1 MIENA
6 AGNISHGW
14 SLLLIRESQCL
25 VNVLCRKEFQVED
38 FLGGFMLAV
47 NHFNGVTQGAS
58 SYNALISFQLN
69 VTFTSFSL
77 FKI

>member
-1 MIENA
+1 MIENV

-25 VNVLCRKEFQVED
+25 VNVFCRKEFQVED

-47 NHFNGVTQGAS
+47 NHFDGET
-58 SYNALISFQLN
+58 
-69 VTFTSFSL
+69 
-77 FKI
+77 

>member
-14 SLLLIRESQCL
+14 SLLLIRESQSL

-47 NHFNGVTQGAS
+47 NHFNGVT
-58 SYNALISFQLN
+58 
-69 VTFTSFSL
+69 
-77 FKI
+77 